1 MEFVSKKIEDLPPY
15 LFSTMHKKKQ
25 KLLADGVDI
34 IDLGI
39 GAPDLPPPTFIV
51 EKLKEELQ
59 HPNNHVYSPY
69 AGCSEFR
76 KAVAVFYEQQYG
88 VTLDPETEVLA
99 LIGSKE
105 GIAHLIPAMTNPGD
119 IVLIPNPGYP
129 VYRHAA
135 YLAGATC
142 INLPLDPD
150 NDYRPNFTKLPND
163 VYNKAKMMYLNYPG
177 NPTAA
182 TVELDVFEEAIAF
195 ATKKQIPIIHDSAY
209 SLVTFNDYTA
219 PSILQIPKAKEI
231 AVEVGSLSKSYNM
244 TGWRIGYAVG
254 NKEIIRALTV
264 MKSNIDSS
272 QFIAIQK
279 AAAHA
284 LMSDQSTVI
293 DNNHIYYRRMKKM
306 LESLRKVGIKAKEP
320 KGTFFIWAQ
329 VPKQYSSTQFT
340 EKLLNDAG
348 VIITPGNAFGTAGE
362 GYFRISLSVPS
373 ERLNEAV
380 KRMKSLRWGEKGG

>member
-1 MEFVSKKIEDLPPY
+1 
-15 LFSTMHKKKQ
+15 
-25 KLLADGVDI
+25 
-34 IDLGI
+34 
-39 GAPDLPPPTFIV
+39 
-51 EKLKEELQ
+51 
-59 HPNNHVYSPY
+59 SPY

-195 ATKKQIPIIHDSAY
+195 ATKKQIPI
-209 SLVTFNDYTA
+209 
-219 PSILQIPKAKEI
+219 
-231 AVEVGSLSKSYNM
+231 
-244 TGWRIGYAVG
+244 
-254 NKEIIRALTV
+254 
-264 MKSNIDSS
+264 
-272 QFIAIQK
+272 
-279 AAAHA
+279 
-284 LMSDQSTVI
+284 
-293 DNNHIYYRRMKKM
+293 
-306 LESLRKVGIKAKEP
+306 
-320 KGTFFIWAQ
+320 
-329 VPKQYSSTQFT
+329 
-340 EKLLNDAG
+340 
-348 VIITPGNAFGTAGE
+348 
-362 GYFRISLSVPS
+362 
-373 ERLNEAV
+373 
-380 KRMKSLRWGEKGG
+380 